1 MQINST
7 ETEPAS
13 CKMCTEALM
22 GVKQQEHDVDHL
34 PPSSVEIKGI
44 VKVHFSSHPAFL
56 AV

>member
-1 MQINST
+1 
-7 ETEPAS
+7 
-13 CKMCTEALM
+13 M